1 MRKILITLAAL
12 VATAFI
18 GGAQELQQLPN
29 DPAVRQGKL
38 DNGMTYY
45 IMHNENPAQRAEFY
59 LATNVGAIQEAP
71 DQDGLAHF
79 LEHMCFNGTKN
90 FPEKGILDYLQ
101 SIGASFG
108 GNVNASTG
116 VEQTIYMLNNIPLL
130 RESVVDSCLLIMHDY
145 SHFVTC
151 DPVEIDKERG
161 VILEEKRSRNN
172 AAWRMREASAPYYYG
187 DTKYAHCTIIGSED
201 NLKNFKPESLTNFY
215 HTWYRPDLQALIVV
229 GDVDVDR
236 TEAKIKEVFADIPA
250 AENPKPKD
258 VITIPDNQE
267 PLIGIITDPEAQSSS
282 IEFLWKSEAMP
293 EEFNSTV
300 QGMMTNLIKAIYT
313 QVFAERFSDICA
325 KPDAP
330 FFSAGLDMGN
340 LCETLEVVMGVAQFK
355 DGEALPAARAFLL
368 EVEKAKRFGFND
380 AEVQRAKDELL
391 SQYEAEANKASTRT
405 NAQLV
410 NPLINN
416 FFDNYS
422 YMEPQAEYE
431 MAKMILSQIS
441 AQVLNMVFPQMVGPE
456 NFVVLYKAP
465 EKAGLEHPTAEQI
478 KAVIDEVEN
487 AEIEAPQSEEIPSEF
502 LNPASLKG
510 SKVKKT
516 GEGLYGSTVW
526 TLKNGVK
533 VILLPTD
540 YEKDRITFSL
550 VKDGGLSLIS
560 DEDLP
565 SFEDNLTYLFSST
578 SGVAGYSAT
587 TLQKMMSGKQFNV
600 SRSYGNLSH
609 GFTGS
614 STVKD
619 LESALQLLY
628 LNYTQPRFDQAEY
641 DQAVKQLEAILPN
654 LEKQPTYQLQKVI
667 SEKFYDSPR
676 AAYISEELLSKA
688 SLQTIERVTKELFKD
703 AAGATMIMV
712 GDFDVET
719 VKPLIEKYVGSLPKG
734 KKPTA
739 WIDRNAGIVSRNV
752 LEDFRTPMEAPKTT
766 VLQCWKT
773 DDVTYS
779 VANDV
784 VYSALEYILD
794 MVYTA
799 TLREEE
805 GGTYGASA
813 GTSLSRE
820 PKQYAILQ
828 VAYETNDQQANTL
841 RELAVKG
848 LRDIAENG
856 PSEEY
861 FDRTVKN
868 MQKNIPER
876 RLRNSYWVNS
886 LRKWN
891 DYGENYD
898 AEWEAAVNALTP
910 DQIKAAASALISGY
924 TLEAVMRPEVK

>member
-1 MRKILITLAAL
+1 MRKTLIAFATLLLAAF
-12 VATAFI
+12 T
-18 GGAQELQQLPN
+18 GGAQQLQQLPN

-45 IMHNENPAQRAEFY
+45 IMHNEKPAQRAEFY
-59 LATNVGAIQEAP
+59 LATNVGAIQETP

-90 FPEKGILDYLQ
+90 FPGKGILDYLQ

-172 AAWRMREASAPYYYG
+172 AAWRMHEASMPYYYG
-187 DTKYAHCTIIGSED
+187 DSKYAGCTIIGSEE
-201 NLKNFKPESLTNFY
+201 NLKTFRPESLTTFY

-250 AENPKPKD
+250 TENPKPKD

-267 PLIGIITDPEAQSSS
+267 PLIGIVTDPEAQSSS
-282 IEFLWKSEAMP
+282 VEFLWKSEATP

-300 QGMMTNLIKAIYT
+300 QGMMTELIKSIYS
-313 QVFAERFSDICA
+313 QIFSERFTDLCA

-330 FFSAGLDMGN
+330 FLSGGLDIGS

-355 DGEALPAARAFLL
+355 DGEALPAAKAFLL
-368 EVEKAKRFGFND
+368 EVEKAKRFGFSD
-380 AEVQRAKDELL
+380 SEVERAKSEIL
-391 SQYEAEANKASTRT
+391 SQYEARANEASTRT
-405 NAQLV
+405 NAELV
-410 NPLINN
+410 YPLINN
-416 FFDNYS
+416 FFDNYA
-422 YMEPQAEYE
+422 YMEPQAEYD
-431 MAKMILSQIS
+431 MVKMLLPQIS
-441 AQVLNMVFPQMVGPE
+441 AQILNMVFPQLVGPE
-456 NFVVLYKAP
+456 NLVVLYKAP
-465 EKAGLEHPTAEQI
+465 QKEGLEHPSVEQLR
-478 KAVIDEVEN
+478 AVIEEV
-487 AEIEAPQSEEIPSEF
+487 ADAQIEAPQSEDIPSEF
-502 LNPASLKG
+502 LDPASLKG

-516 GEGLYGSTVW
+516 AEGLYGSTVW
-526 TLKNGVK
+526 TLGNGVK

-540 YEKDRITFSL
+540 HEKDRITFSI
-550 VKDGGLSLIS
+550 VKDGGYSLIS

-565 SFEDNLTYLFSST
+565 SFEETLTYLFGST

-587 TLQKMMSGKQFNV
+587 TLQKMMSGKQFSV
-600 SRSYGNLSH
+600 SRSYGRLSH

-619 LESALQLLY
+619 FESALQLLY
-628 LNYTQPRFDQAEY
+628 LNYTQPRFDQAEF

-654 LEKQPTYQLQKVI
+654 LEKQPNFQLQKVI
-667 SEKFYDSPR
+667 SEKFYDTPR
-676 AAYISEELLSKA
+676 AAGLSEELLSKA
-688 SLQTIERVTKELFKD
+688 SLATIERVTKELFKD
-703 AAGATMIMV
+703 AAGATMIMA
-712 GDFDVET
+712 GDFDPES
-719 VKPLIEKYVGSLPKG
+719 VKPLVEKYVGSLPKG
-734 KKPTA
+734 KKATH
-739 WIDRNAGIVSRNV
+739 WIDRNVDLVDRNV
-752 LEDFRTPMEAPKTT
+752 LEDFRVKMETPKIT

-773 DDVTYS
+773 GLEYNYANA
-779 VANDV
+779 VAC
-784 VYSALEYILD
+784 SALEYILD
-794 MVYTA
+794 MVYVA

-813 GTSLSRE
+813 NIMINRE
-820 PKQYAILQ
+820 PKQYAALQ
-828 VAYETNDQQANTL
+828 VFYETNEEQADAL
-841 RELAVKG
+841 RELTVKG
-848 LRDIAENG
+848 LRDIAESG
-856 PSEEY
+856 PSAEY

-868 MQKNIPER
+868 MQKNIPEN

-891 DYGENYD
+891 DYGEDYD
-898 AEWEAAVNALTP
+898 AEWEAAVDALTP
-910 DQIKAAASALISGY
+910 EQIKAVAAAIISGN
-924 TLEAVMRPEVK
+924 TLEAVMRPESK

>member
-1 MRKILITLAAL
+1 MKKILITIVALA
-12 VATAFI
+12 VSAFI
-18 GGAQELQQLPN
+18 GGAQEMHQLPN

-45 IMHNENPAQRAEFY
+45 IRHNEIPAQRAEFY
-59 LATNVGAIQEAP
+59 LATNVGAIQETP

-90 FPEKGILDYLQ
+90 FPGKGILNYLQ

-116 VEQTIYMLNNIPLL
+116 VEQTTYMLNNIPLL
-130 RESVVDSCLLIMHDY
+130 RDSVVDTCLLIMHDY

-161 VILEEKRSRNN
+161 VILEEKRSHNN
-172 AAWRMREASAPYYYG
+172 ASWRMREASMPYYYG
-187 DTKYAHCTIIGSED
+187 NTKYAGCTIIGSEE
-201 NLKNFKPESLTNFY
+201 NLKTFKPESLTSFY
-215 HTWYRPDLQALIVV
+215 HTWYRPDMQALIVV

-236 TEAKIKEVFADIPA
+236 TEAKIKEIFADIPA
-250 AENPKPKD
+250 AENPKAKD
-258 VITIPDNQE
+258 VITIPGNKE
-267 PLIGIITDPEAQSSS
+267 PLIGIITDPEAQRSS
-282 IEFLWKSEAMP
+282 IEFLWKKEPVP
-293 EEFNSTV
+293 EEFNST
-300 QGMMTNLIKAIYT
+300 QEGLMTDLIKSIYSHI
-313 QVFAERFSDICA
+313 FAERFNDLCA

-330 FFSAGLDMGN
+330 FLAGGLDFGN

-355 DGEALPAARAFLL
+355 DGDGLAAAKAFLT
-368 EVEKAKRFGFND
+368 EVEKAKRFGFTQD
-380 AEVQRAKDELL
+380 EVDRAISEIL
-391 SQYEAEANKASTRT
+391 SQYDTEVEQASTRT

-410 NPLINN
+410 SPLLNN
-416 FFDNYS
+416 FFDNYA
-422 YMEPQAEYE
+422 YMEPEYQYGVVESILEQFNAE
-431 MAKMILSQIS
+431 I
-441 AQVLNMVFPQMVGPE
+441 LNMVFPTFIGPE
-456 NFVVLYKAP
+456 DFVVLYKAP
-465 EKAGLEHPTAEQI
+465 QKEGLAHPTVEQLR
-478 KAVIDEVEN
+478 AVIDEVANTEL
-487 AEIEAPQSEEIPSEF
+487 EAPKSEDVPSAF
-502 LNPASLKG
+502 LDPATLKG
-510 SKVKKT
+510 SKVKKAE
-516 GEGLYGSTVW
+516 EGLYGSTVW

-540 YEKDRITFSL
+540 YEKGRISFSIM
-550 VKDGGLSLIS
+550 KDGGLSLVS

-565 SFEDNLTYLFSST
+565 SFESNLTYLFGST

-600 SRSYGNLSH
+600 SRSYGNLTH
-609 GFTGS
+609 GFSGS

-619 LESALQLLY
+619 IESALQLLY

-641 DQAVKQLEAILPN
+641 DQAIKQIEAILPN
-654 LEKQPTYQLQKVI
+654 LEKQPSYQLQKVI
-667 SEKFYDSPR
+667 AEKFYDSPR
-676 AAYISEELLSKA
+676 SAALSEELISKA
-688 SLQTIERVTKELFKD
+688 NLATIERVTKKLFKD

-712 GDFDVET
+712 GDFDIEA
-719 VKPLIEKYVGSLPKG
+719 VKPLIEKYIGSLPKG
-734 KKPTA
+734 KKATA
-739 WIDRNAGIVSRNV
+739 WIDRNDDIVSRNV
-752 LEDFRTPMEAPKTT
+752 CEDFRTPMEAPKTT

-773 DDVTYS
+773 DDATYS
-779 VANDV
+779 IAGAVAYD
-784 VYSALEYILD
+784 ALEYILG
-794 MVYTA
+794 MVYTD

-813 GTSLSRE
+813 STVLSRE
-820 PKQYAILQ
+820 PKQYAFLQ
-828 VAYETNDQQANTL
+828 VAYETNDEQANSL

-856 PSEEY
+856 PSAEY

-868 MQKNIPER
+868 MQKNIPEK
-876 RLRNSYWVNS
+876 RLRNSYWMSS

-910 DQIKAAASALISGY
+910 DQIKAAASALINGY
-924 TLEAVMRPEVK
+924 TLETVMRPEVK

>member
-1 MRKILITLAAL
+1 MRKLLITFAAI
-12 VATAFI
+12 VATAFL
-18 GGAQELQQLPN
+18 GSAQELQQLPN

-59 LATNVGAIQEAP
+59 LATDVGAIQENP

-79 LEHMCFNGTKN
+79 LEHMCFNGTRN
-90 FPEKGILDYLQ
+90 FPGKGILNYLQ

-151 DPVEIDKERG
+151 DPVEIDSERG

-172 AAWRMREASAPYYYG
+172 ASWRMREASAPYYYG
-187 DTKYAHCTIIGSED
+187 DTKYAHCTIIGSEE
-201 NLKNFKPESLTNFY
+201 NLKTFKPESLTSFY
-215 HTWYRPDLQALIVV
+215 HTWYRPDMQALIVV

-236 TEAKIKEVFADIPA
+236 TEAKIKEIFADIPA
-250 AENPKPKD
+250 AENPKAKD
-258 VITIPDNQE
+258 VITIPENKE
-267 PLIGIITDPEAQSSS
+267 PLIGIVTDPEAQSSS
-282 IEFLWKSEAMP
+282 IEFLWKSEATP
-293 EEFNSTV
+293 EELNSTV
-300 QGMMTNLIKAIYT
+300 QGLMTNLIKSLYSQI
-313 QVFAERFSDICA
+313 FAERFNDLCA

-330 FFSAGLDMGN
+330 FLAGGLDIGN

-355 DGEALPAARAFLL
+355 DGEALPAAKAFLL
-368 EVEKAKRFGFND
+368 EVEKARRFGFND
-380 AEVQRAKDELL
+380 AEVERAKAEIL

-422 YMEPQAEYE
+422 YMEPKAEYDVV
-431 MAKMILSQIS
+431 KMILPQLN
-441 AQVLNMVFPQMVGPE
+441 AQVLNMVFPQLIGPE
-456 NFVVLYKAP
+456 NFVVIYKAP
-465 EKAGLEHPTAEQI
+465 ASANHPTVEQLR
-478 KAVIDEVEN
+478 AVIDEVEN
-487 AEIEAPQSEEIPSEF
+487 AEIEAPQAEDIPSEF
-502 LNPASLKG
+502 LNPASLRG
-510 SKVKKT
+510 AKVKKT
-516 GEGLYGSTVW
+516 SEGLYGSTVW

-540 YEKDRITFSL
+540 YEKDRISFSIM
-550 VKDGGLSLIS
+550 KDGGLSLVS

-565 SFEDNLTYLFSST
+565 SFESNLTYLFGST
-578 SGVAGYSAT
+578 SGVGDYSAT
-587 TLQKMMSGKQFNV
+587 TLQKMMSGKQFSV
-600 SRSYGNLSH
+600 SRSYGSLSH
-609 GFTGS
+609 GFSGS

-628 LNYTQPRFDQAEY
+628 LNYTRPRFDQAEY

-654 LEKQPTYQLQKVI
+654 LEQQPSYQLQKVI
-667 SEKFYDSPR
+667 AEKFYDSPR
-676 AAYISEELLSKA
+676 SATISEELLSKA
-688 SLQTIERVTKELFKD
+688 SLSTIERVTKDLFKD

-719 VKPLIEKYVGSLPKG
+719 VKPLIEKYIGSLPKG
-734 KKPTA
+734 KKATS
-739 WIDRNAGIVSRNV
+739 WIDRDDEIVSRNV
-752 LEDFRTPMEAPKTT
+752 LEDFRVKMEAPKTT

-773 DDVTYS
+773 DDITYS
-779 VANDV
+779 TANLV

-813 GTSLSRE
+813 GTTLSRE
-820 PKQYAILQ
+820 PKQFGFLQ
-828 VAYETNDQQANTL
+828 VAYETNDEQSNSL

-848 LRDIAENG
+848 LRDLAENG
-856 PSEEY
+856 PSAEY

-868 MQKNIPER
+868 LQKNIPES

-910 DQIKAAASALISGY
+910 DQIKAAASALLNGY

>member
-1 MRKILITLAAL
+1 MRKLLITFAAI

-18 GGAQELQQLPN
+18 GSAQQLQQLPN

-45 IMHNENPAQRAEFY
+45 IMHNEKPAQRAEFY
-59 LATNVGAIQEAP
+59 LATNVGAIQENP

-90 FPEKGILDYLQ
+90 FPGKGILDYLQ

-130 RESVVDSCLLIMHDY
+130 RESVVDTCLLIMHDY

-151 DPVEIDKERG
+151 DPVEIDSERG

-172 AAWRMREASAPYYYG
+172 ASWRMHEASMPYYYG
-187 DTKYAHCTIIGSED
+187 DTKYAHCTIIGSEE
-201 NLKNFKPESLTNFY
+201 NLKNFKPESLTSFY
-215 HTWYRPDLQALIVV
+215 HTWYRPDMQALIVV
-229 GDVDVDR
+229 GDVDVDK

-250 AENPKPKD
+250 AENPKAKD
-258 VITIPDNQE
+258 VITIPENKE
-267 PLIGIITDPEAQSSS
+267 PLIGIVTDPEAQRSSV
-282 IEFLWKSEAMP
+282 EFLWKNEATP

-300 QGMMTNLIKAIYT
+300 QGLMTNLIKSLYSQI
-313 QVFAERFSDICA
+313 FAERFNDLCA

-330 FFSAGLDMGN
+330 FLAGGLDFGN

-355 DGEALPAARAFLL
+355 DGEALPAAKAFLL
-368 EVEKAKRFGFND
+368 EVEKAKRFGFTD
-380 AEVQRAKDELL
+380 DEVERAKSEIL
-391 SQYEAEANKASTRT
+391 SQYETAANKASTRT

-416 FFDNYS
+416 FFDNYA
-422 YMEPQAEYE
+422 YMEPQAEYDVV
-431 MAKMILSQIS
+431 KMILPQLN
-441 AQVLNMVFPQMVGPE
+441 AQVLNMVFPQLVGPE
-456 NFVVLYKAP
+456 NFVLLYKAP
-465 EKAGLEHPTAEQI
+465 EKEGLVHPTVEQL

-502 LNPASLKG
+502 LDPASLKG
-510 SKVKKT
+510 SKVKKAS
-516 GEGLYGSTVW
+516 EGLYGSTVW

-550 VKDGGLSLIS
+550 VKDGGLSLVS

-578 SGVAGYSAT
+578 SGVGEYSAT

-641 DQAVKQLEAILPN
+641 DQAVKQIEAILPN
-654 LEKQPTYQLQKVI
+654 LEKQPSYQLQKVI
-667 SEKFYDSPR
+667 AEKFYDSPR
-676 AAYISEELLSKA
+676 SAAISEELISKA
-688 SLQTIERVTKELFKD
+688 SLSTIERVTKELFKD

-712 GDFDVET
+712 GDFDIET
-719 VKPLIEKYVGSLPKG
+719 VNPLIEKYVGSLPKG

-739 WIDRNAGIVSRNV
+739 WIDRNDEIVSRNV
-752 LEDFRTPMEAPKTT
+752 LEDFRTPMETPKTT

-779 VANDV
+779 TANAV

-820 PKQYAILQ
+820 PKQYGFLQ
-828 VAYETNDQQANTL
+828 VAYETNEEQANSL

-868 MQKNIPER
+868 MQKNIPEK

-910 DQIKAAASALISGY
+910 EQIKAAASALINGY

>member
-1 MRKILITLAAL
+1 MKRILITIVALA
-12 VATAFI
+12 VTAFI
-18 GGAQELQQLPN
+18 GGAQEMHRLPN

-45 IMHNENPAQRAEFY
+45 IRHNEIPAQRAEFY
-59 LATNVGAIQEAP
+59 LATNVGAIQETP

-90 FPEKGILDYLQ
+90 FPGKGILNYLQ

-116 VEQTIYMLNNIPLL
+116 VEQTTYMLNNIPLL
-130 RESVVDSCLLIMHDY
+130 RESVVDTCLLIMHDY

-161 VILEEKRSRNN
+161 VILEEKRSHNN
-172 AAWRMREASAPYYYG
+172 ASWRMREASMPYYYG
-187 DTKYAHCTIIGSED
+187 NTKYAGCTIIGSEE
-201 NLKNFKPESLTNFY
+201 NLKTFKPESLTNFY
-215 HTWYRPDLQALIVV
+215 HTWYRPDMQALIVV

-236 TEAKIKEVFADIPA
+236 TEAKIKEIFADIPA
-250 AENPKPKD
+250 AENPKAKD
-258 VITIPDNQE
+258 VIAIPGNKE
-267 PLIGIITDPEAQSSS
+267 PLIGIITDPEAQRSS
-282 IEFLWKSEAMP
+282 IEFLWKKEPVP
-293 EEFNSTV
+293 EEFNST
-300 QGMMTNLIKAIYT
+300 QEGLMTDLIKSIYSHI
-313 QVFAERFSDICA
+313 FAERFNDLCA

-330 FFSAGLDMGN
+330 FLAGGLDFGN

-355 DGEALPAARAFLL
+355 DGDGLAAAKAFLT
-368 EVEKAKRFGFND
+368 EVEKAKRFGFTQD
-380 AEVQRAKDELL
+380 EVDRAISEIL
-391 SQYEAEANKASTRT
+391 SQYDTEVEQAGTRT

-410 NPLINN
+410 SPLLNN
-416 FFDNYS
+416 FFDNYA
-422 YMEPQAEYE
+422 YMEPEYQYGVVESILGQFNAE
-431 MAKMILSQIS
+431 
-441 AQVLNMVFPQMVGPE
+441 VLNMVFPTFIGPE
-456 NFVVLYKAP
+456 DFVVLYKAP
-465 EKAGLEHPTAEQI
+465 QKEGLTHPTVEQLR
-478 KAVIDEVEN
+478 AVIDEVAD
-487 AEIEAPQSEEIPSEF
+487 AELEAPQSEGVPSAF
-502 LNPASLKG
+502 LDPATLKG

-516 GEGLYGSTVW
+516 EEGLYGSTVW

-540 YEKDRITFSL
+540 YEKGRISFSIM
-550 VKDGGLSLIS
+550 KEGGLSLVS

-565 SFEDNLTYLFSST
+565 SFESNLTYLFGST
-578 SGVAGYSAT
+578 SGVADYSAT

-600 SRSYGNLSH
+600 SRSYGNLTH
-609 GFTGS
+609 GFSGS
-614 STVKD
+614 SSVKD
-619 LESALQLLY
+619 IESALQLLY
-628 LNYTQPRFDQAEY
+628 LNYTRPRFDQAEY
-641 DQAVKQLEAILPN
+641 DQAIKQIEAILPN
-654 LEKQPTYQLQKVI
+654 LEKQPSYQLQKVI
-667 SEKFYDSPR
+667 AEKFYDSPR
-676 AAYISEELLSKA
+676 SAALSEELISKA
-688 SLQTIERVTKELFKD
+688 NIATIERVTKELFKD

-712 GDFDVET
+712 GDFDIEA

-734 KKPTA
+734 KKATA
-739 WIDRNAGIVSRNV
+739 WIDRNDDIVSRNV

-773 DDVTYS
+773 DDATYS
-779 VANDV
+779 IAGAVAYD
-784 VYSALEYILD
+784 ALEYILG
-794 MVYTA
+794 MVYTD

-813 GTSLSRE
+813 STVLSRE
-820 PKQYAILQ
+820 PKQYAFLQ
-828 VAYETNDQQANTL
+828 VAYETNDEQANSL

-856 PSEEY
+856 PSAEY

-868 MQKNIPER
+868 MQKNIPEK
-876 RLRNSYWVNS
+876 RLRNSYWMSS
-886 LRKWN
+886 LRKWV

-910 DQIKAAASALISGY
+910 DQIKSVASDLINGY

>member
-1 MRKILITLAAL
+1 MRKLLITLAAL
-12 VATAFI
+12 AATAFL
-18 GGAQELQQLPN
+18 GSAQELQQLPN

-59 LATNVGAIQEAP
+59 LATNVGAIQENP

-90 FPEKGILDYLQ
+90 FPGKGILDYLQ

-151 DPVEIDKERG
+151 DPVEIDSERG

-172 AAWRMREASAPYYYG
+172 ASWRMHEASMPYYYG
-187 DTKYAHCTIIGSED
+187 DTKYAHCTIIGSEE
-201 NLKNFKPESLTNFY
+201 NLKTFKPESLTSFY
-215 HTWYRPDLQALIVV
+215 HTWYRPDMQALIVV

-236 TEAKIKEVFADIPA
+236 TEAKIKEIFADIPA
-250 AENPKPKD
+250 AENPKAKD
-258 VITIPDNQE
+258 VITIPDNKE
-267 PLIGIITDPEAQSSS
+267 PIIGIVTDPEAQNSS
-282 IEFLWKSEAMP
+282 IEFLWKSEATP
-293 EEFNSTV
+293 EELNSTV
-300 QGMMTNLIKAIYT
+300 QGLMTNLIKSLYSQI
-313 QVFAERFSDICA
+313 FAERFNDLCA

-330 FFSAGLDMGN
+330 FLAGGLDMGN

-355 DGEALPAARAFLL
+355 DGEALPAAKAFLL

-380 AEVQRAKDELL
+380 AEVERAKAEIL

-410 NPLINN
+410 TPLINN

-422 YMEPQAEYE
+422 YMEPQAEYDVV
-431 MAKMILSQIS
+431 KMILPQLN
-441 AQVLNMVFPQMVGPE
+441 AQVLNMVFPQLIGPE
-456 NFVVLYKAP
+456 NFVVVYKAP
-465 EKAGLEHPTAEQI
+465 ASANHPTAEQL

-487 AEIEAPQSEEIPSEF
+487 AEIEAPQAEDIPSEF

-510 SKVKKT
+510 AKVKKT
-516 GEGLYGSTVW
+516 AEGLYGSTVW

-540 YEKDRITFSL
+540 YEKDRISFSIM
-550 VKDGGLSLIS
+550 KDGGLSLVS

-565 SFEDNLTYLFSST
+565 SFESNLTYIFGST
-578 SGVAGYSAT
+578 SGVADYSAT

-609 GFTGS
+609 GFSGS

-641 DQAVKQLEAILPN
+641 DQAVKQIEAILPN
-654 LEKQPTYQLQKVI
+654 LEQQPSYQLQKVLA
-667 SEKFYDSPR
+667 EKFYDSPR
-676 AAYISEELLSKA
+676 SATLSEELLSKA
-688 SLQTIERVTKELFKD
+688 SLATIERVTKELFKD

-712 GDFDVET
+712 GDFKVDE
-719 VKPLIEKYVGSLPKG
+719 VKPLIEKYIGSLPKG
-734 KKPTA
+734 KKATS
-739 WIDRNAGIVSRNV
+739 WIDRNDGIVSRDV
-752 LEDFRTPMEAPKTT
+752 LEDFRVKMETPKTT

-779 VANDV
+779 ISNAV
-784 VYSALEYILD
+784 VYSAIEYILD

-813 GTSLSRE
+813 GTMLSRE
-820 PKQYAILQ
+820 PKQFGFLQ
-828 VAYETNDQQANTL
+828 VAYETNEAQANSL

-848 LRDIAENG
+848 LRDLAENG

-868 MQKNIPER
+868 MQKNIPEK

-886 LRKWN
+886 LKKWV

-910 DQIKAAASALISGY
+910 EQIKAAASDLLNGY

>member
-1 MRKILITLAAL
+1 MKKILITIVALAVSAL
-12 VATAFI
+12 M
-18 GGAQELQQLPN
+18 GGAQEMHQLPN

-45 IMHNENPAQRAEFY
+45 IRHNEIPAQRAEFY
-59 LATNVGAIQEAP
+59 LATNVGAIQETP

-90 FPEKGILDYLQ
+90 FPGKGILNYLQ

-116 VEQTIYMLNNIPLL
+116 VEQTTYMLNNIPLL
-130 RESVVDSCLLIMHDY
+130 RDSVVDTCLLIMHDY

-161 VILEEKRSRNN
+161 VILEEKRSHNN
-172 AAWRMREASAPYYYG
+172 ASWRMREASMPYYYG
-187 DTKYAHCTIIGSED
+187 NTKYAGCTIIGSEE
-201 NLKNFKPESLTNFY
+201 NLKTFKPESLTSFY
-215 HTWYRPDLQALIVV
+215 HTWYRPDMQALIVV

-236 TEAKIKEVFADIPA
+236 TEAKIKEIFADIPA
-250 AENPKPKD
+250 AENPKAKD
-258 VITIPDNQE
+258 VITIPGNKE
-267 PLIGIITDPEAQSSS
+267 PLIGIVTDPEAQRSS
-282 IEFLWKSEAMP
+282 IEFLWKKEPVP
-293 EEFNSTV
+293 EEFNST
-300 QGMMTNLIKAIYT
+300 QEGLMTDLIKSIYSHI
-313 QVFAERFSDICA
+313 FAERFNDLCA

-330 FFSAGLDMGN
+330 FLAGGLDFGN

-355 DGEALPAARAFLL
+355 DGDGLAAAKAFLT
-368 EVEKAKRFGFND
+368 EVEKAKRFGFTQD
-380 AEVQRAKDELL
+380 EVDRAISEIL
-391 SQYEAEANKASTRT
+391 SQYDTEVEQASTRT

-410 NPLINN
+410 SPLLNN
-416 FFDNYS
+416 FFDNYA
-422 YMEPQAEYE
+422 YMEPEYQYGVVESILEQLNAE
-431 MAKMILSQIS
+431 I
-441 AQVLNMVFPQMVGPE
+441 LNMVFPTFIGPE
-456 NFVVLYKAP
+456 DFVVLYKAP
-465 EKAGLEHPTAEQI
+465 QKEGLVHPTVEQLR
-478 KAVIDEVEN
+478 AVIDEVANTEL
-487 AEIEAPQSEEIPSEF
+487 EAPKSEGVPSAF
-502 LNPASLKG
+502 LDPATLKG
-510 SKVKKT
+510 SKVKKAE
-516 GEGLYGSTVW
+516 EGLYGSTVW

-540 YEKDRITFSL
+540 YEKGRISFSIM
-550 VKDGGLSLIS
+550 KDGGLSLVS

-565 SFEDNLTYLFSST
+565 SFESNLTYLFGST

-600 SRSYGNLSH
+600 SRSYGNLTH
-609 GFTGS
+609 GFSGS
-614 STVKD
+614 SSVKD
-619 LESALQLLY
+619 IESALQLLY

-641 DQAVKQLEAILPN
+641 DQAIKQIEAILPN
-654 LEKQPTYQLQKVI
+654 LEKQPSYQLQKVI
-667 SEKFYDSPR
+667 AEKFYDSPR
-676 AAYISEELLSKA
+676 SAALSEDLISKA
-688 SLQTIERVTKELFKD
+688 NLATIERVTRELFKD

-719 VKPLIEKYVGSLPKG
+719 VKPLIEKYIGSLPKG
-734 KKPTA
+734 KKATA
-739 WIDRNAGIVSRNV
+739 WIDRNDDIVSRNV

-773 DDVTYS
+773 DDATYS
-779 VANDV
+779 IAGAVAYD
-784 VYSALEYILD
+784 ALEYILG
-794 MVYTA
+794 MVYTD

-813 GTSLSRE
+813 STVLSRE
-820 PKQYAILQ
+820 PKQYAFLQ
-828 VAYETNDQQANTL
+828 VAYETNDEQANSL

-856 PSEEY
+856 PSAEY

-876 RLRNSYWVNS
+876 RLRNSYWMSS
-886 LRKWN
+886 LRKWV

-910 DQIKAAASALISGY
+910 EQIKAAASALISGY
-924 TLEAVMRPEVK
+924 TLETVMRPEVK